1 MSKTK
6 VIVKSNGSIR
16 IEGDFELFDVDGNQH
31 DLEGKT
37 AVALCRCTNSAKM
50 PFCDGAHKNCDFKS
64 TFTAG
69 PQQA

>member
-16 IEGDFELFDVDGNQH
+16 IEGDFEVFDMDGNLY

-37 AVALCRCTNSAKM
+37 AIALCRCTHSGKM
-50 PFCDGAHKNCDFKS
+50 PFCDGAHKSCDFQSSFSALKKD
-64 TFTAG
+64 
-69 PQQA
+69 